1 MSPNGHDEALSA
13 RLGALTVLP
22 RPVYGQLDS
31 PPNFKL
37 GYRHSHPWVQLSHAV
52 EGVLE
57 VRTASGRFIA
67 PPLRAVWVPAG
78 LQHQVFCAP
87 GTCIRS
93 LYIDRSVAGEAAER
107 CRVVQISPL
116 LRELID
122 HFSSLPEAYAE
133 DGADGRLVRVLLDQL
148 SCAPEVELML
158 PLPTEPRLQRLCK
171 RLQARPDTA
180 ESLADWSRTLATSE
194 RTLSRLFLRE
204 TGLTFRAWR
213 QRLRLLS
220 ALPGLERGERVTD
233 VALGCGY
240 ESLSAFIAAFREQFG
255 ATPGEFFRPGSHP
268 LGAGPSTDRSK
279 P

>member
-1 MSPNGHDEALSA
+1 MSPNGQQATLAKGLDGLKA
-13 RLGALTVLP
+13 LP
-22 RPVYGQLDS
+22 RPVYGRLDS
-31 PPNFKL
+31 LPNLML
-37 GYRHSHPWVQLSHAV
+37 GHRHSHPWVQLSHAV

-67 PPLRAVWVPAG
+67 PPLRAVWIPPG
-78 LQHQVFCAP
+78 MPHQVFCAP

-93 LYIDRSVAGEAAER
+93 LYIDRRVAGAAAGR
-107 CRVVQISPL
+107 CRVVRISPL

-122 HFSSLPEAYAE
+122 HFSGLPEAYGE
-133 DGADGRLVRVLLDQL
+133 DDADGRLVQVLLDQL
-148 SCAPEVELML
+148 IAAPEVELML
-158 PLPTEPRLQRLCK
+158 PLPAEPRLRRLCR
-171 RLQARPDTA
+171 RLQARPDSPA
-180 ESLADWSRTLATSE
+180 SLADWSRTLATSE

-233 VALGCGY
+233 VALACGY

-255 ATPGEFFRPGSHP
+255 ATPGEFFRPGSLP
-268 LGAGPSTDRSK
+268 AARPSTDRSD